1 VKLNMA
7 NKPTQTSTLHL
18 VATEAPTGDEP
29 PRPLG
34 KHGQALWDRILAEY
48 DISDSAGRELLLQA
62 AEALDMVQ
70 SLRAQINADGVM
82 VRTKTGLKKQHPALK
97 VELASRNFIVRTLQR
112 LGLNLE
118 PLQSRPGRPPTPTTW
133 IPR

>member
-1 VKLNMA
+1 M
-7 NKPTQTSTLHL
+7 
-18 VATEAPTGDEP
+18 
-29 PRPLG
+29 
-34 KHGQALWDRILAEY
+34 
-48 DISDSAGRELLLQA
+48 LQA